1 MWLFA
6 CSSNES
12 PLRDLLRAF
21 WVVALILIG
30 LIAPFFLWQQLAP
43 DSYDEFW
50 LKSVSPMS
58 SDTRNEILRQRG
70 Q

>member
-12 PLRDLLRAF
+12 PLRDLLKAL
-21 WVVALILIG
+21 WVVALILVG

-58 SDTRNEILRQRG
+58 RDTRNEILRQRG

>member
-6 CSSNES
+6 FSSSES

-21 WVVALILIG
+21 WVVALILVG

-58 SDTRNEILRQRG
+58 RDTRNEILRQRG

>member
-1 MWLFA
+1 M
-6 CSSNES
+6 
-12 PLRDLLRAF
+12 RDLFRAL
-21 WVVALILIG
+21 WVVALILVG

-58 SDTRNEILRQRG
+58 RDTRNEILRQRA

>member
-12 PLRDLLRAF
+12 PLRDLLRAL
-21 WVVALILIG
+21 WVVALILDG